1 MEDGEIRY
9 LSDLPIRYNNTDQGN
24 GIGVDY
30 FGGPVKLMGKRFD
43 LAVPANPAELGRE
56 GVITVDLSGL
66 KAVRFVTSI
75 GGDFPLGDET
85 YRRKMLSARAVGK
98 SARFL
103 SVIETYENTAKITK
117 AVAASADEIHVELAD
132 GRVQI
137 IKLTDFDGDGNGLSA
152 HVQEIGADGTII
164 RQEIADGGWE
174 HIK

>member
-9 LSDLPIRYNNTDQGN
+9 LSDLPIRYHNTDQGN

-56 GVITVDLSGL
+56 GVITVDLSDL
-66 KAVRFVTSI
+66 KAVRFVASI

-85 YRRKMLSARAVGK
+85 NRRKMLSARAVGK

-117 AVAASADEIHVELAD
+117 AVAASADEIRVELAD

-137 IKLTDFDGDGNGLSA
+137 IKLTGFDGDGDGLSV
-152 HVQEIGADGTII
+152 HFQEFGADGTLI
-164 RQEIADGGWE
+164 RQEITGD
-174 HIK
+174 